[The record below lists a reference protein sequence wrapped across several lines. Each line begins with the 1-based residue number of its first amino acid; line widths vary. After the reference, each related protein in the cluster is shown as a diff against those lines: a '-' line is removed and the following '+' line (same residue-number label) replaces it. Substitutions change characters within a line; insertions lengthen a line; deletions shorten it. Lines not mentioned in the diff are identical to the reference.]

1 MSPDHSAPAHKPADA
16 SSPIEGAELTEL
28 TPAAPASADA
38 PLAAEPSQSIPASD
52 EVAGPAAPVEG
63 AAKGGEQAAQSQPE
77 LEESTQ
83 PDQPQ
88 VSEILPVV
96 GEAAPAASVVV
107 VPKAVQAA
115 ATDSPTVG
123 PTAAPGPSAASP
135 APAAAGASPTPPV
148 APLAPPPAAPRE
160 VVSGKPL
167 VLPNGKVGEAYS
179 YAFTKEVIDLS
190 GCLNVRVLAPDGLG
204 LTFDQPSQT
213 LAGRPTQAGEH
224 TLRLS
229 YQPAAATPADPTL
242 VRLLQWYVNPDPR
255 SLWTEHEPSAE
266 LTGRK
271 PHVAHQ
277 LLAAGPKVLAAAS
290 RRGRSHAKDAK
301 FREDDFRCYY
311 QADSQ
316 AYVVAVADGAGSASM
331 SREGSRLACELATQH
346 LISALSGGIADK
358 LRGFATTLEAA
369 ADRAEVRKTLQDEL
383 YKLLGNAALIAARHI
398 TQTAEAAGHVV
409 RDYATTLLLTL
420 CLPTAQGWLVG
431 AFWVG
436 DGGLGL
442 YRREEGIRLLGKPD
456 GGEYSGQTRFLT
468 MKETFEASSLYGR
481 VRFEL
486 VPDFDALVL
495 MTDGITDALFQTDA
509 NLANA
514 EKWQELLDGINAA
527 APLRR
532 DNQAVA
538 AQLAEWLNFWV
549 KGEYDDRTIAI
560 LF

>member
-16 SSPIEGAELTEL
+16 PSPVEEATPIEPA
-28 TPAAPASADA
+28 PAAPASADA
-38 PLAAEPSQSIPASD
+38 SLAADPSQSTLVSD
-52 EVAGPAAPVEG
+52 EAAGPTAPVEG
-63 AAKGGEQAAQSQPE
+63 GENEAEQAAQSQSSATLPVADNVAPE
-77 LEESTQ
+77 AAGVV
-83 PDQPQ
+83 
-88 VSEILPVV
+88 VSE
-96 GEAAPAASVVV
+96 G
-107 VPKAVQAA
+107 VQAT
-115 ATDSPTVG
+115 ATDSPTVS
-123 PTAAPGPSAASP
+123 PTAEPGPPAASSAPTVAGASP
-135 APAAAGASPTPPV
+135 APPV
-148 APLAPPPAAPRE
+148 APPAPPQPAAPRE
-160 VVSGKPL
+160 VVVSGKPL

-213 LAGRPTQAGEH
+213 LAGRPSQSGEH

-271 PHVAHQ
+271 QHVAHQ
-277 LLAAGPKVLAAAS
+277 LLTAGPKVLAAAS

-316 AYVVAVADGAGSASM
+316 AYVVAVADGAGSANM

-346 LISALSGGIADK
+346 LVSALSGGIADK
-358 LRGFATTLEAA
+358 LRGFANTLEAA
-369 ADRAEVRKTLQDEL
+369 TDRAEVRKALQDEL

-509 NLANA
+509 NLAKA

-538 AQLAEWLNFWV
+538 AQLAEWLSFWV

>member
-1 MSPDHSAPAHKPADA
+1 MSPDHSAPAHKPTVAPSTA
-16 SSPIEGAELTEL
+16 EGAEPIERTPEAPVSSAAP
-28 TPAAPASADA
+28 PAAA
-38 PLAAEPSQSIPASD
+38 PGQAPPSVGEA
-52 EVAGPAAPVEG
+52 AGPAAPVEG
-63 AAKGGEQAAQSQPE
+63 AAKEAEQAE
-77 LEESTQ
+77 
-83 PDQPQ
+83 QPQ
-88 VSEILPVV
+88 ASATLSAAGNADSEAVAVV
-96 GEAAPAASVVV
+96 AAEPAQADAAAAP
-107 VPKAVQAA
+107 
-115 ATDSPTVG
+115 TVN
-123 PTAAPGPSAASP
+123 PPAEPGQPAASP
-135 APAAAGASPTPPV
+135 ASAAAEASAAPSVAPPV
-148 APLAPPPAAPRE
+148 APPAPSQPAVASE
-160 VVSGKPL
+160 VVVSGKPL
-167 VLPNGKVGEAYS
+167 VLPNGKAGEAYS
-179 YAFTKEVIDLS
+179 YTFTKEIIDLS

-204 LTFDQPSQT
+204 LTFDQHSQT
-213 LAGRPTQAGEH
+213 LAGRPSQAGEH

-229 YQPAAATPADPTL
+229 YQPAGATPAAPTL
-242 VRLLQWYVNPDPR
+242 VRTLQWYVNPDPR
-255 SLWTEHEPSAE
+255 SLWTEHEPGAE

-277 LLAAGPKVLAAAS
+277 VLAAGPKVLVAAS

-311 QADSQ
+311 QADAQ
-316 AYVVAVADGAGSASM
+316 AYVMAVADGAGSATM

-346 LISALSGGIADK
+346 VISALSGGIADR
-358 LRGFATTLEAA
+358 LRGLAKALEAA
-369 ADRAEVRKTLQDEL
+369 TRKALQDEL

-398 TQTAEAAGHVV
+398 TQTAEAAGHAV

-420 CLPTAQGWLVG
+420 CLPTTQGWLVG

-442 YRREEGIRLLGKPD
+442 YRREEGIRLLGAPD